1 MSLFRTKPLNHNVH
15 DHTTLHRCLT
25 AFDLTLLGIG
35 AIIGAGI
42 FVLTGIAAALKA
54 GPAISVSYVVAGL
67 AAMFAAL
74 SYAELSASIGGSGS
88 AYNYAYTSFGELIAW
103 IIGWALILEYAMG
116 VATVAVGWAAYVN
129 NLLQALHIPFS
140 HYLTQDPFSGGVINF
155 PAAAIIILLAA
166 ILCIGTKQSAIF
178 NAIIVV
184 IKLVTIGIF
193 IAIAANH
200 VDIHNW
206 ANFNPFGIN
215 GIAQGAAF
223 IFFAYIGFD
232 ALSTAAEESINPQ
245 RNLPIGII
253 LSLSICTLIYII
265 VSLLLTGIVPYT
277 TLNVA
282 SPVADAMLRIGY
294 PAIAGIISVGAIA
307 GLTTVI
313 LVLYYGLTRILF
325 AISRDGLL
333 PRYFSQLNLKT
344 KTPIKII
351 WITGIIMTS
360 IAGLV
365 PIEDLAEL
373 VNIGTLTAFT
383 FVCGG
388 LIVLRWKH
396 PELPRPFKLPWN
408 PLIPLLGMIF
418 CIYLMVNLSL
428 ATWQRFIIWMVIG
441 IVVYFAYSRRKSALA
456 VAEKNKGDT
465 DG

>member
-1 MSLFRTKPLNHNVH
+1 MSLFRTKPLNSDPHA
-15 DHTTLHRCLT
+15 HTGLHRCLT

-42 FVLTGIAAALKA
+42 FVLTGIAAAIKA
-54 GPAISVSYVVAGL
+54 GPAISLSYIVAGF

-88 AYNYAYTSFGELIAW
+88 AYNYAYTSFGEIIAW

-116 VATVAVGWAAYVN
+116 VATVAVGWAGYVN
-129 NLLQALHIPFS
+129 NLLQALHIPFPEN
-140 HYLTQDPFSGGVINF
+140 LTKDPLSGGIVNL
-155 PAAAIIILLAA
+155 PAVVIILALASL
-166 ILCIGTKQSAIF
+166 LCIGTKQSAIF
-178 NAIIVV
+178 NTMIVM
-184 IKLVTIGIF
+184 IKLLTICIF
-193 IAIAANH
+193 IAVATLH
-200 VDIHNW
+200 VDRHNW
-206 ANFNPFGIN
+206 DLFLPYGIS

-232 ALSTAAEESINPQ
+232 ALSTAAEETINPQ
-245 RNLPIGII
+245 RDLPIGII

-265 VSLLLTGIVPYT
+265 VSLLLTGIAHYT

-294 PAIAGIISVGAIA
+294 PTVAGIISVGAIA
-307 GLTTVI
+307 GLTTVM

-333 PRYFSQLNLKT
+333 PRYFSHLHSKS
-344 KTPIKII
+344 KTPVKII
-351 WITGIIMTS
+351 LMTGFITAS
-360 IAGLV
+360 VAGLV
-365 PIEDLAEL
+365 PITDLAEL

-408 PLIPLLGMIF
+408 PLIPALGMIF
-418 CIYLMVNLSL
+418 CIYLIVNLSVI
-428 ATWQRFIIWMVIG
+428 TWQRFFIWMVIG
-441 IVVYFAYSRRKSALA
+441 LVIYFAYSRKQSLLH
-456 VAEKNKGDT
+456 
-465 DG
+465 

>member
-1 MSLFRTKPLNHNVH
+1 MSLFRTKPLDPHAH
-15 DHTTLHRCLT
+15 DSGLHRCLT

-54 GPAISVSYVVAGL
+54 GPAISLSYILAGF

-88 AYNYAYTSFGELIAW
+88 AYNYAYISFGEMIAW

-129 NLLQALHIPFS
+129 NLLQALQIPVP
-140 HYLTQDPFSGGVINF
+140 HYLTQSPLAGGVMNLS
-155 PAAAIIILLAA
+155 AVAIILALA
-166 ILCIGTKQSAIF
+166 IILCIGTKHSAIL
-178 NAIIVV
+178 NAVIVF
-184 IKLVTIGIF
+184 IKLITIGIF
-193 IAIAANH
+193 IAVAVHH

-206 ANFNPFGIN
+206 SNFYPYGIN
-215 GIAQGAAF
+215 GVAQGAAF

-232 ALSTAAEESINPQ
+232 ALSTAAEETIRPQ
-245 RNLPIGII
+245 RDVPIGII
-253 LSLSICTLIYII
+253 LSLSICTVIYII
-265 VSLLLTGIVPYT
+265 VSLLLTGIANYT

-294 PAIAGIISVGAIA
+294 PTVAGIISVGAIA
-307 GLTTVI
+307 GLTTVM

-333 PRYFSQLNLKT
+333 PSYFSHLHPKT

-351 WITGIIMTS
+351 LVTGLIMAAV
-360 IAGLV
+360 AGFV

-388 LIVLRWKH
+388 VIVFRWKH

-418 CIYLMVNLSL
+418 CIYLMVHLSIV
-428 ATWQRFIIWMVIG
+428 TWQRFIIWMVIG
-441 IVVYFAYSRRKSALA
+441 LIVYFVYSRRHSALH
-456 VAEKNKGDT
+456 KL
-465 DG
+465 